1 MVFSPYR
8 LLSLIFFALATLVLV
23 QLYQGLPLFD
33 FDISDELAKSWGA
46 VLSYAV
52 TVLKNSQK
60 EYFQALMLVLFIA
73 ALVYCMAQIIGIQ
86 LDLRRLKNSRKTRHG
101 QAFSAIAAFVLSRPF
116 ERFSKP
122 DSFGKAKWQTYS
134 DKGAKDLIAPIKL
147 LTQVFPLLGFL
158 GTIAGIASSLNY
170 LPTGDDNSGN
180 IGLLTQS
187 LYTAFDTTFIGLTAS
202 FVLLVTAFYLESA
215 WDQLANLAGK
225 FRK

>member
-8 LLSLIFFALATLVLV
+8 LLSLIFFTLATLVLI
-23 QLYQGLPLFD
+23 QLYQGLPLFE
-33 FDISDELAKSWGA
+33 FDVSDEHAKSWGA

-60 EYFQALMLVLFIA
+60 EHFQALMLVLFVA
-73 ALVYCMAQIIGIQ
+73 ALVYCVTQVIGIQ
-86 LDLRRLKNSRKTRHG
+86 FDLRRLKKGKKTRHG
-101 QAFSAIAAFVLSRPF
+101 KALSTIAAFIFSRPQ
-116 ERFSKP
+116 ERFSGP
-122 DSFGKAKWQTYS
+122 NSFGRAKWQSYAQ
-134 DKGAKDLIAPIKL
+134 KGVRDLVAPIKL
-147 LTQVFPLLGFL
+147 LTQIFPLLGFL

-170 LPTGDDNSGN
+170 LPTGEDNSGN
-180 IGLLTQS
+180 IALLTQS

-215 WDQLANLAGK
+215 WEQLANLADK